1 MHLNCIL
8 SVNVLPQ
15 EGKTLNMP
23 EVTDVLAWYVLEHCS
38 TRCCSIMKVILRIL
52 EQRKNVCEYFWKI
65 LEKFLKGN

>member
-1 MHLNCIL
+1 
-8 SVNVLPQ
+8 
-15 EGKTLNMP
+15 MP